1 MSVRIKLLSGG
12 VRALLSSEA
21 MEAVTALYAAEA
33 VKRAGE
39 GYAAAE
45 PHRTGQRVAVNVY
58 PATREAAADN
68 LESNTLL
75 KSIGGRMS

>member
-1 MSVRIKLLSGG
+1 MSVRIKLLGHG
-12 VRALLSSEA
+12 IRALLSSEA
-21 MEAVTALYAAEA
+21 METVTARYAAEA

-68 LESNTLL
+68 LENNTLL